1 MSLHYLHKERFK
13 EYGQEHPHTQHS
25 PVVLLH
31 GLFGSLENL
40 NATAKSLQSVC
51 DVIAIDLPN
60 HGRSKHVDTVSYV
73 QMSEA
78 VSELMAGLDI
88 KKFSIV
94 GHSMGGKVAMQLALN
109 NPLRIDK
116 LVIAD
121 IAPVAYP
128 SKHNEV
134 LEALKAL
141 DLSSVNNRK
150 EADVLLQPVIPELGV
165 RNFVLKSLIKTDNT
179 MAWRFNL
186 QGIVDNY
193 ANLNLAPIGDSVY
206 QGPALFIKGEN
217 SDYIKTEHRPAIVQ
231 LFPNSKAH
239 VIGGAGHWLHAQKPE
254 QFNRIVR
261 RFLFG

>member
-1 MSLHYLHKERFK
+1 MSLHYVYKEHSK
-13 EYGQEHPHTQHS
+13 ENGQSQTSTQHS

-40 NATAKSLQSVC
+40 NAIAKSLQPMC

-60 HGRSKHVDTVSYV
+60 HGHSEHVNTVNYG
-73 QMSEA
+73 QMSDA
-78 VSELMAGLDI
+78 VSELMNELNID
-88 KKFSIV
+88 KFSIV

-109 NPLRIDK
+109 NPHCIDK

-128 SKHNEV
+128 PKHNEV
-134 LEALKAL
+134 LEALKDL
-141 DLSSVNNRK
+141 DLSLVNNRK
-150 EADVLLQPVIPELGV
+150 EADVLLQPLIKELGV
-165 RNFVLKSLIKTDNT
+165 RNFVLKSLVKSGTGMT
-179 MAWRFNL
+179 WRFNL
-186 QGIVDNY
+186 QGIIDNY
-193 ANLNLAPIGDSVY
+193 ANLGLAPVSNETFD
-206 QGPALFIKGEN
+206 GPTMFIKGED
-217 SDYIKTEHRPAIVQ
+217 SDYIEAQHRRQIVQ

-254 QFNRIVR
+254 QFNRIVH